1 MEVYQVGGAVRD
13 RLLGVEIK
21 DRDWVVVG
29 ASPDEL
35 LDQGYKKVGADF
47 PVFLHPDTA
56 EEYALARTERK
67 AGAGYKGFET
77 KASREV
83 TLEEDLARRD
93 LTVNAMAMAPDG
105 SIIDPFGGRQ
115 DLETGILRH
124 VTGAFVEDPLRVL
137 RTARFAA
144 RFNFT
149 VAPETLD
156 LMRQVARSGELSTL
170 TPERVW
176 SELRRALSEKSP
188 ARFIEVLRECEAS
201 RVIFPEIDRLF
212 GIPQPEKY
220 HPEID
225 TGEHILLALKQAA
238 RRNASEIVRFAVLVH
253 DLGKGTTPNKI
264 LPSHHGHEERGVA
277 LIKEF
282 SERLRVPR
290 EYRELAVIVS
300 RFHTKVHR
308 AREMKPATILRL
320 LEGADAFR
328 RRERFASF
336 LEACTI
342 DATGRRGLEDTDYP
356 QADRLR
362 QALAVAAGVEA
373 RSLVEK
379 GYDGEELALA
389 LHEARV
395 EALTRSDN

>member
-13 RLLGVEIK
+13 RLLGIEIK

-29 ASPDEL
+29 ASPDDL
-35 LDQGYKKVGADF
+35 LDKGYKKVGADF

-67 AGAGYKGFET
+67 SGAGYKGFET
-77 KASREV
+77 KASREG

-93 LTVNAMAMAPDG
+93 LTVNAMAMTPDG
-105 SIIDPFGGRQ
+105 RIIDPYGGRQ
-115 DLETGILRH
+115 ALETGVLRH

-137 RTARFAA
+137 RAARFAA

-156 LMRQVARSGELSTL
+156 LMRQVALSGELSTL

-176 SELRRALSEKSP
+176 GELRRALSEKFP

-201 RVIFPEIDRLF
+201 RALF
-212 GIPQPEKY
+212 
-220 HPEID
+220 PEID

-238 RRNASEIVRFAVLVH
+238 RRNAVEVVRFAVLVH
-253 DLGKGTTPNKI
+253 DLGKGTTPDRI
-264 LPSHHGHEERGVA
+264 LPSRHGHEERGVA
-277 LIKEF
+277 LINEF

-290 EYRELAVIVS
+290 EYRELAVLVS

-308 AREMKPATILRL
+308 AREMKPSTILHL

-328 RRERFASF
+328 RTERFANF

-342 DATGRRGLEDTDYP
+342 DATGRRGLEDADYP

-362 QALAVAAGVEA
+362 QALEVATGVDA
-373 RSLVEK
+373 RSLVEQ
-379 GYDGEELALA
+379 GCEGEGLALA
-389 LHEARV
+389 LHKARV
-395 EALTRSDN
+395 EALTRSGN